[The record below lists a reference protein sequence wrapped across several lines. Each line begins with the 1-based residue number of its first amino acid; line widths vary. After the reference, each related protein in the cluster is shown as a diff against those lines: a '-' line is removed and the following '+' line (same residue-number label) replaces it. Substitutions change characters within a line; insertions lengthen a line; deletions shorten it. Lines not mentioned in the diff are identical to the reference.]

1 MRKVY
6 FGAEAEKA
14 IRDYLK
20 ETDEETKQQIY
31 LVRIQPAFRKLVEN
45 IINMPKFSFKK
56 LGNFQSLQD
65 EVMAHLYS
73 SLNKFNPNK
82 RSKVTRKRVRAFSY
96 FGTIA
101 KNYLVQLSISASKTD
116 FLHEDNEGN
125 EVDIS
130 TLPLLAT
137 ESFEDE
143 LEMKEF
149 VKLLIDH
156 FESKRESYSLERKKV
171 CDAITYFLS
180 NSDRETV
187 YNKKH
192 FYLLMRELTGMN
204 SKQLTIILSEFKDDY
219 KMIHDRYYHSL
230 I

>member
-6 FGAEAEKA
+6 FGAETEKA
-14 IRDYLK
+14 IREYVK
-20 ETDEETKQQIY
+20 ETDEAVRQQIY
-31 LVRIQPAFRKLVEN
+31 LVRIQPAFAKLVEN

-65 EVMAHLYS
+65 EVMAHLYAN
-73 SLNKFNPNK
+73 LDKFNPNR
-82 RSKVTRKRVRAFSY
+82 RSKITRKRVRAFSY

-101 KNYLVQLSISASKTD
+101 KNYLVQLSITASRTD

-125 EVDIS
+125 EIDIS
-130 TLPLLAT
+130 TLPLLAE

-149 VKLLIDH
+149 MQLLIKH
-156 FESKRESYSLERKKV
+156 FESKRESMPLDQKKV
-171 CDAITYFLS
+171 CDAIIFFLT
-180 NSDRETV
+180 NCDRETV

-192 FYLLMRELTGMN
+192 FYFLLKELTDLN
-204 SKQLTIILSEFKDDY
+204 SKQLTIILNEFKDDY
-219 KMIHDRYYHSL
+219 KVIRDKYFNGL